1 MADHHLPGPQSFAQ
15 SAADTPSF
23 ETTTHLFILHR
34 YCDGT
39 GGGAGG
45 GGGVQ
50 GLNGL
55 AVVMFL
61 PTHSNHCLS
70 SGCVSTVIVVVAR
83 FLQTPPPRQKR
94 VQIRRVTVKPS
105 KTWAARHIIA

>member
-1 MADHHLPGPQSFAQ
+1 MVDHHLPGPQSFAQ
-15 SAADTPSF
+15 SAADTPPF

-61 PTHSNHCLS
+61 PTHALEPLPQLRLCEHRHC
-70 SGCVSTVIVVVAR
+70 
-83 FLQTPPPRQKR
+83 
-94 VQIRRVTVKPS
+94 RRRTFFADATATS
-105 KTWAARHIIA
+105 KTGPNQARHNQTK

>member
-1 MADHHLPGPQSFAQ
+1 MVDHHLPGPQSFAQ

-61 PTHSNHCLS
+61 PTQSNHCLS

-83 FLQTPPPRQKR
+83 FFADATA
-94 VQIRRVTVKPS
+94 TS
-105 KTWAARHIIA
+105 KTGPNQARHNRMRHVSV